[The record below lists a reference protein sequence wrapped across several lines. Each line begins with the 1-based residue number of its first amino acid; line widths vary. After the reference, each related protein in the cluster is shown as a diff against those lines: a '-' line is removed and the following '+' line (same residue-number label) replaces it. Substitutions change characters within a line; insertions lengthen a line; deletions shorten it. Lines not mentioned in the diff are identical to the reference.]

1 LDCLSFYLRRSGRFS
16 ASGADVHLIHMNK
29 LALVLLGAALLLSSA
44 ASAQNSQDLPSAPS
58 AVQPRFPG
66 APAKPPQ
73 PTQAPPSMAT
83 GGTELTTLPPANP
96 SASAA
101 PATNATEQ
109 QSSSG
114 SQAAAK
120 PSPKSA
126 DPASLFA
133 PVYVQPAPAKEQP
146 RETADESGI
155 FHIGVEVDL
164 VDLIFTAT
172 DKHGHFIKDLKKE
185 DLRLL
190 DEGKPPVQIEA
201 FESETGLP
209 LRVGLLIDASNSV
222 RDRFRFEQDAAV
234 EFLHQVVRP
243 KSDQAFVI
251 GFDSLSDLTQD
262 YTDNTDALAHG
273 VRVLRPGGGTAL
285 HDAVFQASEKL
296 AKAPLR
302 GPARRAIIL
311 LSDGDDNQ
319 SRHTREEAIEAALRA
334 EVLIYVIST
343 NVTGEDKRGD
353 KVLMRYAEATGG
365 RVFFPLRIEEVS
377 NAFAE
382 IQDELRSQYV
392 LAYKPENFAQDGRY
406 RSISLD
412 APKRPNVKIRAR
424 KGYYAPKGL

>member
-1 LDCLSFYLRRSGRFS
+1 
-16 ASGADVHLIHMNK
+16 MNK
-29 LALVLLGAALLLSSA
+29 LALALLGAALLLTA
-44 ASAQNSQDLPSAPS
+44 AALAQNTQDLPSAPS

-66 APAKPPQ
+66 APAQPP
-73 PTQAPPSMAT
+73 PPAPAPASMAT
-83 GGTELTTLPPANP
+83 DGATELTTLPPANP
-96 SASAA
+96 PSPA
-101 PATNATEQ
+101 PPTNATEQ
-109 QSSSG
+109 PNSG
-114 SQAAAK
+114 QAAAESPAAK
-120 PSPKSA
+120 SAAKSAAPKSG
-126 DPASLFA
+126 DPASLFP
-133 PVYVQPAPAKEQP
+133 PVYAQPATAEEKP
-146 RETADESGI
+146 RETADETGI
-155 FHIGVEVDL
+155 FRIGVEVDL

-172 DKHGHFIKDLKKE
+172 DKHGRFIKDLKQ
-185 DLRLL
+185 DDIRLL
-190 DEGKPPVQIEA
+190 DEGKPPVRIEA

-209 LRVGLLIDASNSV
+209 LRVGLLIDASNSI

-251 GFDSLSDLTQD
+251 GFDSLADLTQD
-262 YTDNTDALAHG
+262 YTDNTDALARG

-296 AKAPLR
+296 AKGALR
-302 GPARRAIIL
+302 SPARRAIIL

-334 EVLIYVIST
+334 EVIIYVIST
-343 NVTGEDKRGD
+343 NVTGDDKRGD

-392 LAYKPENFAQDGRY
+392 LAYKPENFEQDGRY
-406 RSISLD
+406 RAISLN
-412 APKRPNVKIRAR
+412 APGRPNVKIRAR
-424 KGYYAPKGL
+424 KGYYAPKSQ